1 MKPRLP
7 ALLSINGRDL
17 GTAGFLALHGPFT
30 AHVTGNFV
38 TFAAETV
45 LVTFKYCGQANG
57 AAGLFHGCD
66 PGPGSAASCLCAIC
80 RCCR

>member
-17 GTAGFLALHGPFT
+17 DTAGFLALHGSFT

-38 TFAAETV
+38 TFAAATV
-45 LVTFKYCGQANG
+45 LGTFECCVYWR
-57 AAGLFHGCD
+57 
-66 PGPGSAASCLCAIC
+66 C
-80 RCCR
+80 RSLAWPFRMPCIAFISVRRRRRR